1 AEDRNRIAA
10 LDHAVDMAQ
19 RLQELRAF
27 DRNLHCTT
35 RPIPKET
42 QIWKSRA
49 AGRAPRHRRP
59 RKAGSSSRYDQ
70 SRQGRARWLGWPPD
84 SRDWGAVPHNSHDFP
99 LKTKAV
105 AQAQICSLAPFL
117 RGEGWGEGPL
127 STREIA
133 VGPVPPHPNSICD
146 RIRPLPQAG

>member
-1 AEDRNRIAA
+1 
-10 LDHAVDMAQ
+10 MAQ

-70 SRQGRARWLGWPPD
+70 SRQGRARWRGWPPD
-84 SRDWGAVPHNSHDFP
+84 SRDCGQFPTIYLCFRNALNASPARDVSAPVTAGLVPAIHVWVRCPKNVDARDRPGHDD
-99 LKTKAV
+99 LR
-105 AQAQICSLAPFL
+105 CSLDVVAPAQKQI
-117 RGEGWGEGPL
+117 GVY
-127 STREIA
+127 S
-133 VGPVPPHPNSICD
+133 
-146 RIRPLPQAG
+146 